1 MPAHHLSLIYIGM
14 KKNLNFELK
23 ISEIA
28 ETNTETETL
37 EIEDDWIMQE
47 MKIDTETEAAITI
60 IEIGTSHQGKDLDL
74 KTISGPM
81 GMPMISLG
89 SYIF

>member
-1 MPAHHLSLIYIGM
+1 
-14 KKNLNFELK
+14 
-23 ISEIA
+23 
-28 ETNTETETL
+28 
-37 EIEDDWIMQE
+37 MQE

-74 KTISGPM
+74 KTISGLM
-81 GMPMISLG
+81 EMPMISLG

>member
-1 MPAHHLSLIYIGM
+1 MLL
-14 KKNLNFELK
+14 
-23 ISEIA
+23 A
-28 ETNTETETL
+28 ETDTETETS

-60 IEIGTSHQGKDLDL
+60 IEIGTSHLGKDLDL

-89 SYIF
+89 SYIFYYILYI

>member
-1 MPAHHLSLIYIGM
+1 MLL
-14 KKNLNFELK
+14 
-23 ISEIA
+23 A
-28 ETNTETETL
+28 ETDTETETS

-47 MKIDTETEAAITI
+47 MKIDTETEAAILI

-74 KTISGPM
+74 KTISGLM
-81 GMPMISLG
+81 EMPMISLG